1 MSRSDKSEEVLAQ
14 IQDFIEKNGYS
25 PTVRDIMKSMGFNS
39 TATVQYYFNK
49 LEKMGKISKKN
60 NINRSL
66 SLKNQ
71 ENPITA
77 NQQKFPLLGRVSA
90 GLPIFAAE
98 NIEEYYS
105 LPGNLFRGSNLFL
118 LRVSG
123 DSMIG
128 AGIFN
133 DDLIIVDSE
142 CSTKNGDIVVAYIDG
157 DVTVKRLFYH
167 NDHITLH
174 AENPKYADM
183 EFTDNVSVLGM
194 VVGSIRQFNW

>member
-1 MSRSDKSEEVLAQ
+1 MSRSDKSEEVLLR
-14 IQDFIEKNGYS
+14 IQDFIEKNGYA
-25 PTVRDIMKSMGFNS
+25 PTVRDIMKNMGFNS

-66 SLKNQ
+66 SLKNS
-71 ENPITA
+71 EIPTNTR
-77 NQQKFPLLGRVSA
+77 KFPLLGRVSA

-98 NIEEYYS
+98 NIEEFYS
-105 LPGNLFRGSNLFL
+105 LPGNIFRGDNLFL

-133 DDLIIVDSE
+133 DDFIIVDSDS
-142 CSTKNGDIVVAYIDG
+142 STKNGDIVVAYIDG
-157 DVTVKRLFYH
+157 DVTVKRIFYH
-167 NDHITLH
+167 DDHVTLH

-183 EFTDNVSVLGM
+183 EFSENISVIGK